1 MHDDVSVFTPPQ
13 LAKHVEVPVQS
24 DQVGLC
30 VVSAVVL
37 QPSFEHIVTFVRV
50 DEPLAPG
57 TKFKLYFLPIGSN
70 RIV

>member
-24 DQVGLC
+24 DQVGPC
-30 VVSAVVL
+30 VISVVVL
-37 QPSFEHIVTFVRV
+37 QPSFEHIAILVRI

-57 TKFKLYFLPIGSN
+57 TKLKFYFLHKE
-70 RIV
+70 